1 MVRRSIF
8 DDAGALVGFSHGTV
22 RGWLDAHESDF
33 SDERGAP
40 AALYRVVF
48 EDGPLEGD
56 EEDLEM
62 HELLQSLEDDPAAA
76 PAAPAKRKRK
86 RAEPARASKRRAP
99 ARIVLRE
106 DDCEVHAGDD
116 GIPDARAEATWI
128 DGIPVWS
135 RTCHDLMC

>member
-1 MVRRSIF
+1 M
-8 DDAGALVGFSHGTV
+8 
-22 RGWLDAHESDF
+22 
-33 SDERGAP
+33 P

-48 EDGPLEGD
+48 EDGPLGGD

-106 DDCEVHAGDD
+106 DDCDLDASD
-116 GIPDARAEATWI
+116 GGSADARDETTWI
-128 DGIPVWS
+128 DGIPVRS
-135 RTCHDLMC
+135 RPCHDLMC

>member
-8 DDAGALVGFSHGTV
+8 DDAGALVGFAHGTV

-33 SDERGAP
+33 SDEHGAP

-62 HELLQSLEDDPAAA
+62 HELLQSLEDNPAAA

-99 ARIVLRE
+99 ARIVLR
-106 DDCEVHAGDD
+106 DDDGEIDAGDVESA
-116 GIPDARAEATWI
+116 DARDETTWI
-128 DGIPVWS
+128 DGIPVRS
-135 RTCHDLMC
+135 RPCHDLMC